1 MTTFNILEGFRTL
14 RVDRLYSNISFSHGQ
29 VVIAFHTQVFESSK
43 LVHLLQGTPSVDRIF
58 TVDEVQGT
66 LVTRKLY
73 IITEE
78 LGQEKWRVK
87 LVSTKEEPHLVR
99 TPNGVES
106 QKKIGTHDG
115 PFHCDDALACFMLKL
130 LPEYKDAQII
140 R

>member
-1 MTTFNILEGFRTL
+1 M
-14 RVDRLYSNISFSHGQ
+14 
-29 VVIAFHTQVFESSK
+29 AFHMQVFDSSR
-43 LVHLLQGTPSVDRIF
+43 LVHLLQGTPWVDRFF

-99 TPNGVES
+99 TPVGVEN

-115 PFHCDDALACFMLKL
+115 PFHCDDALACFMLKQ